1 MTTVQL
7 SDRLRTALIAL
18 RDIEATIQATLSNS
32 RKLVELHPAVR
43 ARAAEIEALASN
55 HIDAILARLSSAGD
69 DDVAVPADPTSARS
83 DRDWLSHLHPVSSSL
98 RIAYALLNEA
108 IIGYSMIQPIAV
120 RFRDSWVASEA
131 GTTAHRYLDS
141 KTAGGE
147 NTGNVSEQHTRNYVA
162 AAQEINQMIHDV
174 VLWELGQAQDECRCT
189 CPSCSL
195 GVCLCAVTSRLILN
209 SAWADTTP
217 VRKDGI
223 LVQSPRS
230 GSAAAI
236 AGLRDGEVVMAA
248 DGQVLHTPPDLQ
260 SVVREHRAGEDI
272 TLRVRRKGA
281 ETLDVVVTRP

>member
-108 IIGYSMIQPIAV
+108 IIGYSMISPSPFASGTRGWPPKRARRRIDTWTVRPQAV
-120 RFRDSWVASEA
+120 
-131 GTTAHRYLDS
+131 
-141 KTAGGE
+141 KTPE
-147 NTGNVSEQHTRNYVA
+147 TFQSNTPA
-162 AAQEINQMIHDV
+162 
-174 VLWELGQAQDECRCT
+174 
-189 CPSCSL
+189 
-195 GVCLCAVTSRLILN
+195 
-209 SAWADTTP
+209 
-217 VRKDGI
+217 
-223 LVQSPRS
+223 
-230 GSAAAI
+230 
-236 AGLRDGEVVMAA
+236 
-248 DGQVLHTPPDLQ
+248 
-260 SVVREHRAGEDI
+260 I
-272 TLRVRRKGA
+272 TLRQRKRS
-281 ETLDVVVTRP
+281 TR